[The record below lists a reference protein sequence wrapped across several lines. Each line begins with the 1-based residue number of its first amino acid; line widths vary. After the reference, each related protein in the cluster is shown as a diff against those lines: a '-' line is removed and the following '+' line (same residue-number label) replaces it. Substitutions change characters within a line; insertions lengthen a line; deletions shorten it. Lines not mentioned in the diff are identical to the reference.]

1 MYVVLVSWGF
11 HECFFSWI
19 FLFHEIYKWGMPIL
33 ADRPGRNSCFNWDS
47 CSVYNRNQT
56 LALQPDSAN
65 CRHWVV
71 CVGWSQPSA
80 EEILSTKSLHRAAFR
95 KLRDCCLHHC
105 SIKWVKHV
113 GSLPVAGLNKELKH
127 FQISLLKAELLEGN
141 CDCLLCFQSLVF
153 IWPLW
158 AIRILIT
165 LIITGFNPSS
175 ALYLFSV
182 LGELDLPVCFP
193 SVKLR

>member
-1 MYVVLVSWGF
+1 M
-11 HECFFSWI
+11 
-19 FLFHEIYKWGMPIL
+19 
-33 ADRPGRNSCFNWDS
+33 
-47 CSVYNRNQT
+47 YNRNQT
-56 LALQPDSAN
+56 FGTPAWLCQLQALGGLCGLKPTISRRNSKHQILALSRFQKVA
-65 CRHWVV
+65 
-71 CVGWSQPSA
+71 G
-80 EEILSTKSLHRAAFR
+80 
-95 KLRDCCLHHC
+95 LHHC
-105 SIKWVKHV
+105 SIKRVKHV

-141 CDCLLCFQSLVF
+141 RDCLLCFQSLVF

-165 LIITGFNPSS
+165 LIITSFNPSS